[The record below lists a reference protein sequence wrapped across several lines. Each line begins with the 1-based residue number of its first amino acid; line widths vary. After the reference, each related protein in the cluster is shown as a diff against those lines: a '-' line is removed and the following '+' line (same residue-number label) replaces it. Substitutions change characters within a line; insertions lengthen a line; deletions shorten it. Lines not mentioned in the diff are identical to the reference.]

1 MHRSC
6 RPGVFQSSGH
16 LRQPGDRGR
25 YVPMPSLSQVLD
37 SVSAVNWQGA
47 PAFHQYV
54 YTNLDVRRCQ
64 QPATGNHHLLNPR
77 NDEIGGFSPRDTP
90 LTGSEEIHGDFLTL
104 HHGSHDDM
112 VLLLTHNSLD
122 ELVSEILNSSGLLNP
137 FTLAIDAIVG
147 GSCRKYNLTFS
158 LHGTRTSFNKDAQF
172 ACEYGNDGAT
182 DMTPYSDCRIE
193 WASATQIGT

>member
-1 MHRSC
+1 
-6 RPGVFQSSGH
+6 
-16 LRQPGDRGR
+16 
-25 YVPMPSLSQVLD
+25 MPKLSEILD
-37 SVSAVNWQGA
+37 SVMVVNWHGA
-47 PAFHQYV
+47 SSFHQYV
-54 YTNLDVRRCQ
+54 YANLDVRRCQ

-104 HHGSHDDM
+104 HHRSHDDM
-112 VLLLTHNSLD
+112 VLLLGHNSLD
-122 ELVSEILNSSGLLNP
+122 ELESEILLSSGLLNP

-158 LHGTRTSFNKDAQF
+158 LRGTRISFNKDAQF
-172 ACEYGNDGAT
+172 ACEFGNDGAT

-193 WASATQIGT
+193 WDFPTGIGT